1 MISAVEGRID
11 LTRMITPSRWTPTF
25 TRPAVTTLALVVA
38 IAVSTVAC
46 GDSEPEPAAE
56 PMSSATL
63 YEGFRLITGDDT
75 ALVDGAALLVDDG
88 VIQAVGA
95 QGSFDSPEG
104 AARVDLSGKTVMPAL
119 VSLHGHL
126 GFQVGLTYEAEN
138 YTRETLIDHLDRYAY
153 YGVGTIVSL
162 GTDGGDLIY
171 ALRTEQE
178 RGTLGGA
185 RVLTAGG
192 GIARPN
198 AGPGATAMRS
208 SAIGVDDEEEARAAV
223 RTLAE
228 RGVDVVKIWIDD
240 RGGSVEK
247 LSPELAS
254 AVIDEAHSANLQV
267 IAHIFDAAD
276 AADAVEAGVNGFAHL
291 ARDEVISDE
300 LAAAMAAGDVF
311 VMPNLGI
318 SERGIHTD
326 PPAWLDDPLLHD
338 SIRPEVI
345 ERAKGSFS
353 SRSAEAAARAEQSWG
368 FMQATLAKLQDAGVR
383 LVLGA
388 DSGVTDSFLG
398 YTELRELELMV
409 NSGLTPAEAIMA
421 STSVSADALGIDEA
435 GLLTAGRSADFVV
448 LDADPLE
455 DITNARRI
463 DRVFLKGVEVDRE
476 ALRQR
481 WAGE

>member
-1 MISAVEGRID
+1 M
-11 LTRMITPSRWTPTF
+11 TRVFRFSTPRVLHT
-25 TRPAVTTLALVVA
+25 VTGLSVIVGVA
-38 IAVSTVAC
+38 IFSSAC
-46 GDSEPEPAAE
+46 GGAEPEPAAE

-63 YEGFRLITGDDT
+63 YEGFRLITGDDN
-75 ALVDGAALLVDDG
+75 APVDDAALLVDSG
-88 VIQAVGA
+88 VIQAVGP
-95 QGSFDSPEG
+95 QGSLDAPEG

-138 YTRETLIDHLDRYAY
+138 YTRDTLIDHLDRYAY

-171 ALRTEQE
+171 ALRSEQE
-178 RGTLGGA
+178 QGTLGGA
-185 RVLTAGG
+185 RVRTAGS

-198 AGPGATAMRS
+198 AGPGAMAMRS
-208 SAIGVDDEEEARAAV
+208 SAIGVDTEEEARAAV
-223 RTLAE
+223 RALAE
-228 RGVDVVKIWIDD
+228 RGVDVVKVWIDD

-276 AADAVEAGVNGFAHL
+276 AADAVAAGINGFAHL
-291 ARDEVISDE
+291 ARDDVISDE

-338 SIRPEVI
+338 SIGPEVV
-345 ERAKGSFS
+345 ERARDSFT
-353 SRSAEAAARAEQSWG
+353 SRSAEAADRARQSWG
-368 FMQATLAKLQDAGVR
+368 YMEATLAKLRNAGVR

-388 DSGVTDSFLG
+388 DSGVTDQFLG

-409 NSGLTPAEAIMA
+409 NTGLTPAEAIMA
-421 STSVSADALGIDEA
+421 STSVSADALGIDET
-435 GLLTAGRSADFVV
+435 GILTAGRSADFVV

-463 DRVFLKGVEVDRE
+463 DRVFLRGVEVDRA

-481 WAGE
+481 WSGE